1 LNTESPKASKT
12 IDLNTMI
19 RNSVAFDIDLAN
31 PLKEAV
37 TFEVIING
45 EGLVGES
52 QFYIQP

>member
-1 LNTESPKASKT
+1 
-12 IDLNTMI
+12 MI